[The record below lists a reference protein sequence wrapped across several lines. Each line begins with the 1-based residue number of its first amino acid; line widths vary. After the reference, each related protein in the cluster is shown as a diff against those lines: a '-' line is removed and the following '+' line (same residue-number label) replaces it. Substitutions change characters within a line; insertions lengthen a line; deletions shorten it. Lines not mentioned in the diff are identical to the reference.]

1 MTIPEPLLKARGIE
15 AHYGPI
21 RALRGVDLTVRP
33 ATITA
38 VVGSNGAGKSTL
50 LRTLIGA
57 HALSRGS
64 VNYGAEDIGKWNP
77 TRRVAAGLVLVPEG
91 RGIIGGMTVADNLRL
106 GADTSKGRIKR
117 GKFTLGDIYERF
129 AILGQRR
136 TQLAGL
142 LSGGEQQMLAIGRA
156 LLTQPSLLMLDEPS
170 LGLSPKITHEVM
182 QLLAGLRDDGL
193 TVLLVEQNVRQAMKI
208 ADNYYLLE
216 TGAVVASGN
225 TADANQDR
233 QIQAAY
239 LGGT

>member
-1 MTIPEPLLKARGIE
+1 MTIPEPLLEAKGVE

-21 RALRGVDLTVRP
+21 RALRGVDVTVR
-33 ATITA
+33 AGTITA

-57 HALSRGS
+57 HALKRGS
-64 VNYGAEDIGKWNP
+64 LRYCSESIEKWTP

-106 GADTSKGRIKR
+106 GADASVRKGTR
-117 GKFTLGDIYERF
+117 GRFALDDIYEKF
-129 AILGQRR
+129 EILGQRR

-156 LLTQPSLLMLDEPS
+156 LLAQPTLLMLDEPS
-170 LGLSPKITHEVM
+170 LGLSPIITHEVM
-182 QLLAGLRDDGL
+182 QLLAGLRDEGL
-193 TVLLVEQNVRQAMKI
+193 AILLVEQNVRQAMKI
-208 ADNYYLLE
+208 ADDYYLLE
-216 TGAVVASGN
+216 TGAVVASGK
-225 TADANQDR
+225 AAEAKQDG
-233 QIQAAY
+233 QIQSAY